1 MFDFDPVTGNQLD
14 STSRSIM
21 IKSMC
26 MDFDLVDLGK
36 MLLRSKKR
44 KRAKEV
50 GSWHIDPV
58 ERFRL
63 ILNSLRHSRVLWPF
77 GLEVQSRGCARLV
90 GVKGWFDND
99 DQDDADDEAEEE
111 EEDDDHWD
119 EDDVM
124 M

>member
-1 MFDFDPVTGNQLD
+1 MRCHLWARILFDCRRKGADCRLLHSVGMFDFDPVTGNQLD

-50 GSWHIDPV
+50 GS
-58 ERFRL
+58 
-63 ILNSLRHSRVLWPF
+63 
-77 GLEVQSRGCARLV
+77 
-90 GVKGWFDND
+90 
-99 DQDDADDEAEEE
+99 
-111 EEDDDHWD
+111 
-119 EDDVM
+119 
-124 M
+124 